1 MKSEKLGEWPAVM
14 LVGAMLLAG
23 LGVTGVA
30 VAEPTM
36 ARPKPTPNT
45 AETRPTATPRLNA
58 KQRQILKSLIGRWQL
73 EDAEDELEFRPDG
86 AFLGK
91 SHSVEMTAKYQ
102 ISPEGKLI
110 IDLGL
115 PVFRKAQPPSEG
127 QIAPNATPTPRTLRV
142 VREVRFEG
150 NKLLLRDSESGQ
162 TFRYRR
168 LR

>member
-1 MKSEKLGEWPAVM
+1 
-14 LVGAMLLAG
+14 
-23 LGVTGVA
+23 
-30 VAEPTM
+30 M
-36 ARPKPTPNT
+36 ARGDAGWSNVACRARGHRCGGGRADHGETQTNPNT

-86 AFLGK
+86 SFLGK